1 MAHIVIADSTNRYNG
16 LSFATQP
23 LGGTESSVC
32 YMAAALARR
41 GHRVTCYTNSDGAVD
56 HEGVAWRPLAAPRAE
71 AGAILVAVQHPRL
84 LGLLPRPKRRII
96 WLAWRP
102 NNLHHYKQLP
112 RMWWYRPRPVF
123 ISEHQAALYSP
134 LLPRAH
140 PQRIVPC
147 GLPNAVRGQPPL
159 ARVPRPHA
167 VFASNPV
174 RGLTWLIDLWAREI
188 QPRVPGGELHVFGIQ
203 NYAYRYEEPWTTSLE
218 PFLPADLSAVARAS
232 VVIHPS
238 ATPEELWAAMRTSR
252 VMLYGG
258 HKTEMFCLSV
268 AEAQALGVPAVIK
281 PVAALPERVRDNVS
295 GFIRSDD
302 SEFAERAV
310 ALLTDDALWRRQ
322 HEAAL
327 AEQQGIAWDEAAAA
341 FERAILD

>member
-41 GHRVTCYTNSDGAVD
+41 GHRVTCYTHGDDVVE
-56 HEGVAWRPLAAPRAE
+56 HEGVTWRPLAAPRAE
-71 AGAILVAVQHPRL
+71 AGAILVAVQHPRM
-84 LGLLPRPKRRII
+84 LGLFPNPVRRVV

-123 ISEHQAALYSP
+123 ISEYQATIYSP
-134 LLPRAH
+134 LLPPAR
-140 PQRIVPC
+140 PRRIVPH
-147 GLPNAVRGQPPL
+147 GLPDAVRGKAPLPAPP
-159 ARVPRPHA
+159 PPHA

-188 QPRVPGGELHVFGIQ
+188 QPRVPGGKLHVFGIR
-203 NYAYRYEEPWTTSLE
+203 NYAHRYGDPWTTSLD
-218 PFLPADLSAVARAS
+218 PFLPPGVSPVARAS
-232 VVIHPS
+232 LVIHPT
-238 ATPEELWAAMRTSR
+238 ATREELWAAMRASR

-258 HKTEMFCLSV
+258 HKSEMFCLSL

-281 PVAALPERVRDNVS
+281 PVAVLPERVRDNVS
-295 GFIRSDD
+295 GFIRNEDR
-302 SEFAERAV
+302 EFAERAV

-322 HEAAL
+322 HHAAL
-327 AEQQGIAWDEAAAA
+327 AMQQGISWDDAAAA